1 VGVSTGGSI
10 AQQVAAEHPDVV
22 RRLVLMS
29 TACRLGPRAR
39 ASQTAVAEQL
49 RLGRTR
55 QAAATA
61 VAAIAPWAGPVARGV
76 GWVGAS
82 AAFSSPTAAS
92 DLLATLDAEDR
103 FDLVLCAD
111 HIVAQTLIIGGG
123 RDRFYTAEL
132 FRETADLIPGS
143 QLLMVE
149 RRGHIGVVRDRRA
162 VAQIAGFLTWERSVI
177 DDAAND

>member
-1 VGVSTGGSI
+1 MGGS
-10 AQQVAAEHPDVV
+10 AA
-22 RRLVLMS
+22 S
-29 TACRLGPRAR
+29 
-39 ASQTAVAEQL
+39 
-49 RLGRTR
+49 
-55 QAAATA
+55 
-61 VAAIAPWAGPVARGV
+61 
-76 GWVGAS
+76 
-82 AAFSSPTAAS
+82 SSPTAAA